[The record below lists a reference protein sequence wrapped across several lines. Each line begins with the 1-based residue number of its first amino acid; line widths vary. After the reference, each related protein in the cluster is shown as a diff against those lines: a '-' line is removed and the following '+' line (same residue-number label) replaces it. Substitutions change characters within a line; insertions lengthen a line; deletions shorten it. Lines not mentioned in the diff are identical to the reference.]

1 VGIARG
7 LSYLH
12 EDSHQRIIHRD
23 IKPPNILL
31 DKQFNAKIA
40 DFGLARLFPDDES
53 HMTTFHI
60 AGTRQVVLIKNPN
73 IKFCVKQQKFSSCEI
88 IAYIV
93 LSQFEY
99 QQL

>member
-23 IKPPNILL
+23 IKAPNILL

-40 DFGLARLFPDDES
+40 DFGLARLFPNDET

-60 AGTRQVVLIKNPN
+60 AGTRYVFLIKNPN
-73 IKFCVKQQKFSSCEI
+73 SSF
-88 IAYIV
+88 V
-93 LSQFEY
+93 
-99 QQL
+99 